1 MQGLAPDRWFND
13 NLIDAVP
20 GLMKVDSWTFLVSSF
35 LYSKLKNGDFEG
47 ADRWVERLPRDRS
60 RWVFGICQGGNH
72 WVAVEIDWE
81 AISILYYDPKAQKRS
96 SHPCRRKET
105 VEVSN

>member
-1 MQGLAPDRWFND
+1 VQRLAPDRWFND

-20 GLMKVDSWTFLVSSF
+20 GLMKVDSRTFLLSSF
-35 LYSKLKNGDFEG
+35 LYRKLEDGDFRR
-47 ADRWVERLPRDRS
+47 ADRWVKLLPRDRS
-60 RWVFGICQGGNH
+60 RWVFGVCQGENH

-81 AISILYYDPKAQKRS
+81 AMSILYYDPKAQKGS
-96 SHPCRRKET
+96 SNPSRRQET